1 MQTTPMSEAKFSL
14 NRLTHHGSLPAL
26 AIGGLSVVLV
36 AGLEAF
42 GILSRLNLVLG
53 RWLSHDGSGNFPKA
67 VAQWVIWLA
76 AAAFAFGLAYAILH
90 VPSTWRRVILWISTV
105 VIIGAWGPVLVLAAH
120 APDIAGPWI
129 AAVWSGVCA
138 LVYAGNHRLACDRAA
153 DRVAQISPRDPH
165 EAR

>member
-1 MQTTPMSEAKFSL
+1 MSEAKFPM
-14 NRLTHHGSLPAL
+14 NRLTNHGSLPAL
-26 AIGGLSVVLV
+26 AIGGMSVVLV

-42 GILSRLNLVLG
+42 GFLTRLNLLLAKCLSRDGLG
-53 RWLSHDGSGNFPKA
+53 HLPKA
-67 VAQWVIWLA
+67 LPPWTLWLA
-76 AAAFAFGLAYAILH
+76 AAAFAFGVAFAILH
-90 VPSTWRRVILWISTV
+90 VPGTWRRVMLWISTV

-138 LVYAGNHRLACDRAA
+138 LVYAGNHRMACDRVA
-153 DRVAQISPRDPH
+153 DRTAQISPNDPH